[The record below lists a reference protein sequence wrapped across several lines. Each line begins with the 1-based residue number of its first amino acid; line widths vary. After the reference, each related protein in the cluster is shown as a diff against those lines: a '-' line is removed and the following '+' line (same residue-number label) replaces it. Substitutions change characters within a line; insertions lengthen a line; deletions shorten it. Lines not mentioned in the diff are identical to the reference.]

1 MLSMGLD
8 IGGTK
13 TEAVILDDCG
23 KVLTTKRIAT
33 VKGDYSA
40 FLTSLVNFIQEMRNL
55 VPEPVSIGI
64 CLPGTEDAATGLIK
78 NSNIVVINQHPLMHD
93 LERLLEQ
100 PVAWDNDANC
110 FTLSEATDGAGA
122 QARSVFGAILGTGCG
137 GGLCMDKT
145 LWRGHNGNAGEW
157 GHNPLPLYNERDD
170 GPPVKCYCGRFNC
183 TESFISG
190 TGLARQFGLIQG
202 SSLDAKGVFALIE
215 QENTA
220 AVALYRTFLDQL
232 ARSLASVI
240 NICDPNIIVV
250 GGGVSRYPAIFSHL
264 TESVSRYVFNTS
276 CSTPIVPA
284 MHGDSSGVRGAAWL
298 GRDAAHRLG

>member
-13 TEAVILDDCG
+13 TEAVILDSLG
-23 KVLTTKRIAT
+23 SALVTKRIPT
-33 VKGDYSA
+33 VKTCYTG
-40 FLTSLVNFIQEMRNL
+40 FLTSLVSFIQEMRKS
-55 VPEPVSIGI
+55 VAEPVSIGI
-64 CLPGTEDAATGLIK
+64 CLPGTEDAGTKLIK
-78 NSNIVVINQHPLMHD
+78 NSNIVVLNQNPLIHD

-122 QARSVFGAILGTGCG
+122 EARSVFGAILGTGCG
-137 GGLCMDKT
+137 GGLSMDKV
-145 LWRGHNGNAGEW
+145 LWRGHNSNAGEW

-170 GPPVKCYCGRFNC
+170 GPAVQCYCGKFNC

-190 TGLARQFGLIQG
+190 TGLARQYELIQREAI
-202 SSLDAKGVFALIE
+202 DAKGVFALIE
-215 QENTA
+215 QENKT
-220 AVALYRTFLDQL
+220 AVALYQTFRDQL
-232 ARSLASVI
+232 ARALASVI
-240 NICDPNIIVV
+240 NICDPNIIVI
-250 GGGVSRYPAIFSHL
+250 GGGVSRYPALFSHL
-264 TESVSRYVFNTS
+264 TEDVGRYIFNTS

-298 GRDAAHRLG
+298 GRDAARRLG